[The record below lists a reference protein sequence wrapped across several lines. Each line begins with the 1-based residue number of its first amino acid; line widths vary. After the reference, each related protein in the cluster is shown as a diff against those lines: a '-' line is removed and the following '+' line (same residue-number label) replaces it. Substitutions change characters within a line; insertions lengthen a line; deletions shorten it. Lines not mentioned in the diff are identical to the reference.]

1 MDYQIYDKRP
11 VYFSSK
17 EVGQFLIGD
26 PLYYHQL
33 LMSLKL
39 NDYVTIDHY
48 MQLGQISMSGNF
60 FQVTNIHMRKNHA
73 FYNPLILNEIVL

>member
-17 EVGQFLIGD
+17 EVGQFLVDD

-33 LMSLKL
+33 LISLKL
-39 NDYVTIDHY
+39 NDYITIDSY
-48 MQLGQISMSGNF
+48 MQLG
-60 FQVTNIHMRKNHA
+60 
-73 FYNPLILNEIVL
+73 